1 MAVVLPVVSKFDD
14 SGIKK
19 AKSAFSKLG
28 GSLKGTVAALGVA
41 TSMVAI
47 TNALKEAS
55 KAAVTDVKSQA
66 LLANQLRNTVGATD
80 ETIRSSE
87 AFIKSLML
95 QTSIADETL
104 RPALSSLVRS
114 TGDVGRAQ
122 DLLTLSTNIAAG
134 TGKDLSAVSLAIG
147 KAAAGQTTAL
157 YRLVPSLKGSSDWAK
172 EAGKQFA
179 GMAEQAAR
187 NDPYQRLNTLFG
199 EMQETI
205 GMALLPYLNEVADY
219 FASPA
224 GQKNLQDFAL
234 SVTDAV
240 KAIGDLGKGMA
251 DLAPIADPVFG
262 WLNGLIAAF
271 TGNAQRASEIFQ
283 GMFGTMS
290 KQTNAGRA
298 INQTSASRLAG
309 QRNPVSGG
317 LTQAISNYKA
327 PTVKSSGVAKK
338 TPAQLAAEKAKKAL
352 QDFQKSM
359 KDMADVSNLTK
370 LSSNLGEFQQSV
382 VDTFDGINKKIAE
395 GLANKTIGTKG
406 LAGLRSF
413 LKSQQVL
420 LEENA
425 RQRDAIIAKRS
436 LAEALYNDVKSALTG
451 TGNLANLLD
460 TQTQAITTSVT
471 KIVDG
476 FTITTKQ
483 TVDQVIGGQ
492 GVIGRL
498 KEVVAKTKAFAQQL
512 TDLKALGLNPDL
524 FKQIVDA
531 GPDVGGQLAK
541 EILTG
546 GADSVQAL
554 NDTFTELQ
562 TVSASVAEQ
571 TAVVMYNNGVS
582 VAGGLVAGL
591 MSQEQALV
599 NAAQT
604 LADAFNA
611 AYQAN
616 IMALEVPNAPTV
628 APKTS
633 GTTTNVTNKITVKA
647 SPVNTK
653 ATGQAVAAVV
663 AKYAKTS
670 GGVILRGG
678 R

>member
-28 GSLKGTVAALGVA
+28 GSLKGTIAALGVA

-47 TNALKEAS
+47 TNALKDAS

-66 LLANQLRNTVGATD
+66 LLATQLRNTVGATD

-104 RPALSSLVRS
+104 RPALASLVRA
-114 TGDVGRAQ
+114 TGDVSKSQ
-122 DLLTLSTNIAAG
+122 TLLTLSTNIAAG
-134 TGKDLSAVSLAIG
+134 TGKDLSAVSIAVG

-157 YRLVPSLKGSSDWAK
+157 YKLVPSLKGSSDWAK

-309 QRNPVSGG
+309 QRNPGSGG
-317 LTQAISNYKA
+317 LNKAISNYKP
-327 PTVKSSGVAKK
+327 PTANTSGVAKK

-370 LSSNLGEFQQSV
+370 LSSNLGDFQQSV

-406 LAGLRSF
+406 LASLRSF
-413 LKSQQVL
+413 LKSQQAL

-483 TVDQVIGGQ
+483 TVDQVVGGQ
-492 GVIGRL
+492 GVISRL

-531 GPDVGGQLAK
+531 GPDVGSQLAK
-541 EILTG
+541 EILDG
-546 GADSVQAL
+546 GSDSVKAL

-591 MSQEQALV
+591 MSQEAALV
-599 NAAQT
+599 AAAQT

-616 IMALEVPNAPTV
+616 IMALAVPEAPTV